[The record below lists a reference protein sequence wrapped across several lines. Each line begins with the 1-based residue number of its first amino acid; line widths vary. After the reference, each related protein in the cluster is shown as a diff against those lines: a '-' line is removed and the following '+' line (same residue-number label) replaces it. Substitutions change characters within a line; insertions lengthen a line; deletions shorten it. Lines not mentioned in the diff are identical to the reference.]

1 MPALPLGG
9 PPPEVLVSPE
19 HMHAYAANC
28 RRTLHY
34 AVNGTLL
41 AKRDHILHQI
51 GRLRAKMLEVAHVRG
66 VMERDI
72 QSEASEALQRLASA
86 EALKQMK
93 VQREVDELARHADA
107 INVLAAEVEAVTS
120 APDAMS
126 SEFLGRYRVRKVSFV
141 WRCRFSNR
149 NRNRISPPGAA
160 VPSADAIP
168 PDVMPRPRALLL
180 RPQAMYDA
188 CDRLARRPLPEP
200 AEVNALDFEREA
212 RVYTAASKE
221 RDALSRLLAV
231 KDNMIWTLVEERDA
245 AKEELADAQREIDQ
259 LKEELDEMRAAA
271 GQHTVVYA
279 EGAASGE
286 AAELN
291 ETAHVEKA

>member
-1 MPALPLGG
+1 
-9 PPPEVLVSPE
+9 
-19 HMHAYAANC
+19 
-28 RRTLHY
+28 
-34 AVNGTLL
+34 
-41 AKRDHILHQI
+41 
-51 GRLRAKMLEVAHVRG
+51 
-66 VMERDI
+66 
-72 QSEASEALQRLASA
+72 
-86 EALKQMK
+86 
-93 VQREVDELARHADA
+93 
-107 INVLAAEVEAVTS
+107 
-120 APDAMS
+120 
-126 SEFLGRYRVRKVSFV
+126 
-141 WRCRFSNR
+141 
-149 NRNRISPPGAA
+149 
-160 VPSADAIP
+160 
-168 PDVMPRPRALLL
+168 
-180 RPQAMYDA
+180 MYDA

-279 EGAASGE
+279 EGAATGD